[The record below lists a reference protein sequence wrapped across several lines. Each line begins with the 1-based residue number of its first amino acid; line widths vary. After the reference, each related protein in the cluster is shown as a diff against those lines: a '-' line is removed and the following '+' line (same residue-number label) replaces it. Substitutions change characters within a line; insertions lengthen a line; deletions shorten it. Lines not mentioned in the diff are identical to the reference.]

1 MAYQHFGKVQ
11 LQVRFLLRAPK
22 LTNNSIRA
30 IIHKIKE
37 HSMKFKLTEHHYDM
51 KPGSEWFYAGVAT
64 PEIKIYGEPHFLVTK
79 IEGDKSEGCLRIIP
93 ESKLVK
99 VE

>member
-64 PEIKIYGEPHFLVTK
+64 PETKYHGVPYFLVTK
-79 IEGDKSEGCLRIIP
+79 IEGDTSQGALRIIP